1 MSTVALERSQQEI
14 IDKINELRKKKNAII
29 LAHYYQRGEIQD
41 IADIVGDSLELARK
55 AQETD
60 ADIIVFAGVRFMAE
74 TAKILNPEK
83 KVLHPN
89 PESGCPMADMA
100 TYEGVKKLKEQHP
113 DAAVVAYVNT
123 NADVKTLADVI
134 VTSRNA
140 VKVVKSIP
148 EKKIIFVPDQFLGG
162 FIAKQVPEKEF
173 ILWKGFC
180 PPHFNLSKEQLLQ
193 LKNQY
198 PDAKIAVHPECN
210 TDTVEIADFVGSTSQ
225 IIEFATTCDADTV
238 IIGTEVGLKH
248 WLEKV
253 NPNKNYV
260 FPQTADYCGTV
271 HCCDMKKNTLE
282 KILYVLETEENEITL
297 PEDIMEKARKP
308 LERMLQI
315 V

>member
-1 MSTVALERSQQEI
+1 MATAVENRQEQLI
-14 IDKINELRKKKNAII
+14 EKINKLRKEKNAII

-41 IADIVGDSLELARK
+41 IADFVGDSLELARR

-60 ADIIVFAGVRFMAE
+60 ADIIVFAGVKFMAE

-100 TYEGVKKLKEQHP
+100 TYEGVKKLKEEHP
-113 DAAVVAYVNT
+113 DAMVVAYVNT

-140 VKVVKSIP
+140 VKVVKKLDT
-148 EKKIIFVPDQFLGG
+148 KKIIFVPDQFLGS
-162 FIAKQVPEKEF
+162 FIAQQVPEKEF

-180 PPHFNLSKEQLLQ
+180 PPHFNLTPDQLLA
-193 LKNQY
+193 LKEKY

-210 TDTVEIADFVGSTSQ
+210 TETVKIADFVGSTSQ
-225 IIEFATTCDADTV
+225 IIEFATTCDAQNV

-253 NPNKNYV
+253 NPNKNYI
-260 FPQTADYCGTV
+260 FPVNADYCGTV
-271 HCCDMKKNTLE
+271 HCCDMKKNTLD
-282 KILYVLETEENEITL
+282 KIADVLENETNEIVL
-297 PEDIMEKARKP
+297 PPDIIEKARKP
-308 LERMLQI
+308 LDLMLSI

>member
-1 MSTVALERSQQEI
+1 MTTTTLDKNKELIE
-14 IDKINELRKKKNAII
+14 KINYLRRKKNAII

-55 AQETD
+55 AQQTD

-100 TYEGVKKLKEQHP
+100 TYEALKRMKKEHP
-113 DAAVVAYVNT
+113 DAVVVAYINT
-123 NADVKTLADVI
+123 NADVKTLADII

-140 VKVVKSIP
+140 VKVVKSLDA
-148 EKKIIFVPDQFLGG
+148 KKIIFVPDKFLGSY
-162 FIAKQVPEKEF
+162 IAKQVPEKEF
-173 ILWKGFC
+173 ILWEGFC
-180 PPHFNLSKEQLLQ
+180 PPHFNLTAEQLLE
-193 LKNQY
+193 LKKKY
-198 PDAKIAVHPECN
+198 PNSKIAVHPECN
-210 TDTVEIADFVGSTSQ
+210 TTAIEVADFVGSTSQ
-225 IIEFATTCDADTV
+225 IIQFATTCEADTV

-248 WLEKV
+248 QLEKI

-260 FPQTADYCGTV
+260 FPETADYCGVV
-271 HCCDMKKNTLE
+271 HCCDMKKNTLD
-282 KILYVLETEENEITL
+282 KILDVLENETNEITL
-297 PEDIMEKARKP
+297 PQEVIEKAKIP
-308 LERMLQI
+308 LERMTQI

>member
-1 MSTVALERSQQEI
+1 LTTTTLDKNKELIE
-14 IDKINELRKKKNAII
+14 KINYLRRKKNAII

-55 AQETD
+55 AQQTD

-100 TYEGVKKLKEQHP
+100 TYEALKRMKKEHP
-113 DAAVVAYVNT
+113 DAVVVAYINT
-123 NADVKTLADVI
+123 NADVKTLADII

-140 VKVVKSIP
+140 VKVVKSLDA
-148 EKKIIFVPDQFLGG
+148 KKIIFVPDKFLGSY
-162 FIAKQVPEKEF
+162 IAKQVPEKEF
-173 ILWKGFC
+173 ILWEGFC
-180 PPHFNLSKEQLLQ
+180 PPHFNLTAEQLLE
-193 LKNQY
+193 LKKKY
-198 PDAKIAVHPECN
+198 PNSKIAVHPECN
-210 TDTVEIADFVGSTSQ
+210 TTAIEVADFVGSTSQ
-225 IIEFATTCDADTV
+225 IIQFATTCEADTV

-248 WLEKV
+248 QLEKI

-260 FPQTADYCGTV
+260 FPETADYCGVV
-271 HCCDMKKNTLE
+271 HCCDMKKNTLD
-282 KILYVLETEENEITL
+282 KILDVLENETNEITL
-297 PEDIMEKARKP
+297 PQEVIEKAKIP
-308 LERMLQI
+308 LERMTQI

>member
-1 MSTVALERSQQEI
+1 MTVAEKTDIVE
-14 IDKINELRKKKNAII
+14 KINKLRKEKNAVI

-41 IADIVGDSLELARK
+41 IADVVGDSLELARR

-60 ADIIVFAGVRFMAE
+60 ADIIVFAGVKFMAE

-100 TYEGVKKLKEQHP
+100 TYEGVKKLKEEHP
-113 DAAVVAYVNT
+113 DAVVVAYVNT

-140 VKVVKSIP
+140 VKVVKKLDA
-148 EKKIIFVPDQFLGG
+148 KKIIFIPDQFLGS
-162 FIAKQVPEKEF
+162 FIAQQVPEKEF

-180 PPHFNLSKEQLLQ
+180 PPHFNLTPDQLLA
-193 LKNQY
+193 LKEKY

-210 TDTVEIADFVGSTSQ
+210 TETVKIADFVGSTSQ
-225 IIEFATTCDADTV
+225 IIEYATTCDTDNV

-248 WLEKV
+248 WLEKI
-253 NPNKNYV
+253 NPNKNYI
-260 FPQTADYCGTV
+260 FPVNADYCGTV

-282 KILYVLETEENEITL
+282 KIADVLENETNEIIL
-297 PEDIMEKARKP
+297 PPDIIEKARKP
-308 LERMLQI
+308 LDRMLEI
-315 V
+315 L

>member
-1 MSTVALERSQQEI
+1 MAVVEKTI
-14 IDKINELRKKKNAII
+14 IDEINELREKKNAVI

-41 IADIVGDSLELARK
+41 IADYVGDSLELARK
-55 AQETD
+55 AQQTD
-60 ADIIVFAGVRFMAE
+60 ADIIVFAGVKFMAE

-100 TYEGVKKLKEQHP
+100 TYQGVLELKEKHP
-113 DAAVVAYVNT
+113 DAVVVSYINT
-123 NADVKTLADVI
+123 NVDVKAVSDII

-140 VKVVKSIP
+140 VKVVKSLK
-148 EKKIIFVPDQFLGG
+148 ENKIIFVPDQFLGSYV
-162 FIAKQVPEKEF
+162 AKQVPEKEF

-180 PPHFNLSKEQLLQ
+180 PPHFNLTPDQLLS
-193 LKNQY
+193 LKEQY

-210 TDTVEIADFVGSTSQ
+210 TETVKIADFVGSTSQ
-225 IIEFATTCDADTV
+225 IIEYATTCESDNV

-253 NPNKNYV
+253 NPNKNYI
-260 FPQTADYCGTV
+260 FPVNADYCGTV
-271 HCCDMKKNTLE
+271 HCCDMKKNTLD
-282 KILYVLETEENEITL
+282 KIKEVLETENNEIIL
-297 PEDIMEKARKP
+297 DEELMEKARTP
-308 LERMLQI
+308 LEKMLSI

>member
-1 MSTVALERSQQEI
+1 MQVAERTIVDEI
-14 IDKINELRKKKNAII
+14 NALRKEKNAVI

-41 IADIVGDSLELARK
+41 IADFVGDSLELARK
-55 AQETD
+55 AQQTD
-60 ADIIVFAGVRFMAE
+60 ADIIVFAGVKFMAE

-100 TYEGVKKLKEQHP
+100 TYEGVKKLKEEHP

-140 VKVVKSIP
+140 VKVVKSLE
-148 EKKIIFVPDQFLGG
+148 EKKIIFVPDQFLGS
-162 FIAKQVPEKEF
+162 FIAQQVPEKEF

-180 PPHFNLSKEQLLQ
+180 PPHFNLTPDQLLS
-193 LKNQY
+193 LKEQY

-210 TDTVEIADFVGSTSQ
+210 TETVKIADFVGSTSQ
-225 IIEFATTCDADTV
+225 IIEFATTCDAKNV

-253 NPNKNYV
+253 NPDKNYI
-260 FPQTADYCGTV
+260 FPVNADYCGTV

-282 KILYVLETEENEITL
+282 KIRDVLIEETNEIVL
-297 PEDIMEKARKP
+297 PEDIIEKARKP
-308 LERMLQI
+308 LDRMLSI

>member
-1 MSTVALERSQQEI
+1 VSVAEKTDIVE
-14 IDKINELRKKKNAII
+14 KINKLRKEKNAVI

-41 IADIVGDSLELARK
+41 IADVVGDSLELARR

-60 ADIIVFAGVRFMAE
+60 ADIIVFAGVKFMAE

-100 TYEGVKKLKEQHP
+100 TYEGVKKLKEEHP
-113 DAAVVAYVNT
+113 DAVVVAYVNT

-140 VKVVKSIP
+140 VKVVKKLDA
-148 EKKIIFVPDQFLGG
+148 KKIIFIPDQFLGS
-162 FIAKQVPEKEF
+162 FIAQQVPEKEF

-180 PPHFNLSKEQLLQ
+180 PPHFNLTPDQLLA
-193 LKNQY
+193 LKEKY

-210 TDTVEIADFVGSTSQ
+210 TETVKIADFVGSTSQ
-225 IIEFATTCDADTV
+225 IIEYATTCDTDNV

-248 WLEKV
+248 WLEKI
-253 NPNKNYV
+253 NPNKNYI
-260 FPQTADYCGTV
+260 FPVNADYCGTV

-282 KILYVLETEENEITL
+282 KIADVLENETNEVIL
-297 PEDIMEKARKP
+297 PSDIIEKARKP
-308 LERMLQI
+308 LDRMLEI
-315 V
+315 L